1 MLVDCPLRCC
11 TNSYRFS
18 VRFFFFLQLYLTCV
32 FPPLSAHTTHVQ
44 HGVWVQVPLLVSKI
58 LGHIGELLTEYR
70 ELGALLESSAPGAGA
85 EAALTPRQELLL
97 QRFET
102 SRESFLRYYR
112 NAAQD
117 QPYETADYYV
127 RQV

>member
-1 MLVDCPLRCC
+1 MLL
-11 TNSYRFS
+11 
-18 VRFFFFLQLYLTCV
+18 
-32 FPPLSAHTTHVQ
+32 A
-44 HGVWVQVPLLVSKI
+44 
-58 LGHIGELLTEYR
+58 EYR
-70 ELGALLESSAPGAGA
+70 ELGALLETGRAEAGAG
-85 EAALTPRQELLL
+85 ETAAGMTLSARHELLR

-127 RQV
+127 RQVKSDMGWTRGGGGGVRACRRGMCRLFFCFFRFFRHLG